1 MNGPMTVA
9 QYAVRQM
16 QAWGIDAVFGVPG
29 DTLLPLLEELRQA
42 GTPRFIVCR
51 HEGSAA
57 MMASAYGKLTGRLA
71 ACVADAGPGAVQ
83 MLNGVYDAAM
93 DRVPLLVITGQLP
106 TRRMGTH
113 WPQDADLDSL
123 YREATA
129 FNHTLADGAQACAIF
144 THGLRRAVF
153 ASRPVRIGVPKNM
166 WMEPCGPVRVELPP
180 RDVGGRV
187 ETREELIQ
195 EAAAW
200 LQSASRPVLFAG
212 LGARRA
218 VGSLLALAEH
228 LQAPIVHSMPAL
240 GTIPSEHPWNL
251 GVIGKFGTQAAADVL
266 AQADLI
272 LAVGTTWWQPE
283 FVPARA
289 RVIQIDSAMHH
300 IGLTFPVD
308 LGIWGDAA
316 VVLPRL
322 LDAVG
327 RSYRP
332 EWAERAGQARRSWD
346 AEVAQMAAPADGPL
360 HPAAVVAAVARHLVP
375 DAVVS
380 LDVGN
385 NAFWFSRFYRGPN
398 IRLLLSGHWRTVGFG
413 LPGGIGAK
421 LAEPARQV
429 VVFAGDGGF
438 AMSSPELA
446 TAVQYRLPIAC
457 IILRDGRYAEEE
469 SLQRQTGRRPFGTRL
484 HNPDWA
490 AYARACGAEGYRVD
504 TYEQLTA
511 ALAHALPRLAE
522 GQVAVLDVGVAAVEP
537 RHAQPG
543 SVPARDERPLA
554 AAGAARP

>member
-1 MNGPMTVA
+1 G
-9 QYAVRQM
+9 
-16 QAWGIDAVFGVPG
+16 
-29 DTLLPLLEELRQA
+29 A
-42 GTPRFIVCR
+42 G
-51 HEGSAA
+51 
-57 MMASAYGKLTGRLA
+57 
-71 ACVADAGPGAVQ
+71 
-83 MLNGVYDAAM
+83 
-93 DRVPLLVITGQLP
+93 
-106 TRRMGTH
+106 
-113 WPQDADLDSL
+113 
-123 YREATA
+123 
-129 FNHTLADGAQACAIF
+129 
-144 THGLRRAVF
+144 
-153 ASRPVRIGVPKNM
+153 
-166 WMEPCGPVRVELPP
+166 
-180 RDVGGRV
+180 
-187 ETREELIQ
+187 
-195 EAAAW
+195 
-200 LQSASRPVLFAG
+200 
-212 LGARRA
+212 
-218 VGSLLALAEH
+218 
-228 LQAPIVHSMPAL
+228 
-240 GTIPSEHPWNL
+240 
-251 GVIGKFGTQAAADVL
+251 
-266 AQADLI
+266 
-272 LAVGTTWWQPE
+272 
-283 FVPARA
+283 
-289 RVIQIDSAMHH
+289 
-300 IGLTFPVD
+300 
-308 LGIWGDAA
+308 
-316 VVLPRL
+316 
-322 LDAVG
+322 
-327 RSYRP
+327 
-332 EWAERAGQARRSWD
+332 
-346 AEVAQMAAPADGPL
+346 
-360 HPAAVVAAVARHLVP
+360 ARHLVP